1 MEIRKAELSDMERII
16 EINNIVDYGQPDEF
30 IKKCISNDGVLV
42 AIKNDTIVAFLLYQN
57 IWWNTILLALL
68 KVHSDFYSQGI
79 GSKLLEYFEN
89 MLRDMW
95 ISSYTSS
102 TMQDNPWA
110 QNFHMKNWFKNIGT
124 LDMHYGSEIFYRKD
138 L

>member
-57 IWWNTILLALL
+57 IW
-68 KVHSDFYSQGI
+68 
-79 GSKLLEYFEN
+79 
-89 MLRDMW
+89 
-95 ISSYTSS
+95 
-102 TMQDNPWA
+102 
-110 QNFHMKNWFKNIGT
+110 
-124 LDMHYGSEIFYRKD
+124 
-138 L
+138 